1 MDVRGCVGLALV
13 TAVYSFAL
21 SVFMAGGGLLLTGR
35 VDWVGVVTSFPTA
48 MAVMALT
55 YIPHAFAHIATA
67 EDLGYDASYR
77 VDASKTLVA
86 AVFSVLMAFPL
97 VAPGRV
103 AVYERE
109 PKQYDYLI
117 RQKIVQMDI
126 LLMASAGPL
135 VNLVNATIGLTA
147 FLVTKAELMWLFGF
161 VNAGF
166 AVWSLLPFMGMDGER
181 MMHDKLRWA
190 EMMALAVLL
199 LILSV
204 KIAIKAGTGG
214 VSAWAL

>member
-13 TAVYSFAL
+13 TAVYSLAL

-35 VDWVGVVTSFPTA
+35 VDWAGVVMSFPVA

-55 YIPHAFAHIATA
+55 YIPHALAHIATA
-67 EDLGYDASYR
+67 EDLGYEVSYR
-77 VDASKTLVA
+77 VVASKTLVA
-86 AVFSVLMAFPL
+86 VVFSVLMAFPL

-109 PKQYDYLI
+109 PELDDLI

-135 VNLVNATIGLTA
+135 VNLINATIGLTT
-147 FLVTKAELMWLFGF
+147 FLMTKVELMWLFGF

-166 AVWSLLPFMGMDGER
+166 AMWSLLPFMEMDGER

-199 LILSV
+199 LIMSV
-204 KIAIKAGTGG
+204 IIAIKTGTGD